1 MRPLGAL
8 LIVLGLI
15 ALAASR
21 MVTVATL
28 DVALVLIGVVLLIA
42 GIALVVFG
50 RSSRERREERRAQD
64 GIGAPEPSFRSGS
77 GVTPAG
83 TGDRDLSSP
92 VPLGPS
98 SEAGATSGT
107 GTSAPGPVV
116 RSDELPAPSTASANL
131 APPMPAAPDLD
142 DGSNADVARVAA
154 ERRTAGGAQR
164 PTLEDGDRRPG

>member
-42 GIALVVFG
+42 GIALLVFG
-50 RSSRERREERRAQD
+50 RSNRERREERRAQE
-64 GIGAPEPSFRSGS
+64 GTPEARTYRSGS

-131 APPMPAAPDLD
+131 APPMPAAPDMD
-142 DGSNADVARVAA
+142 DGANADVDRVAA
-154 ERRTAGGAQR
+154 ERRAAGGAQQ
-164 PTLEDGDRRPG
+164 PTLDDADRRPG